1 MSQFPPPS
9 AHRTFDIKN
18 ALEKGI
24 TTDCYSPQFK
34 KNDEE
39 AKCVGNDNDDRDG
52 TGLFSMYLKMAREE
66 DRIMANSLKADA
78 DRVLIFSGLFS
89 AVVTAFLTVSVQ
101 DLRPDPQ
108 DKPTFY
114 LENIYQLLA
123 DSDRTD
129 VPTLPTRSRPPA
141 FSPPRSAVWVHSL
154 WSLSLVIALSSALLA
169 ILLQQWVRRYIK
181 VTQPRSA
188 RNLHKQARKRAFF
201 DKGIQELR
209 FQWAAD
215 VLPILLHASLLVF
228 LAGLVV
234 FSFGSSHIVFK
245 VVASWVGLCALIY
258 SCFTLLPILRY
269 ESPYYTPLSPPLWFL
284 YTGTL
289 YVVARILQWLTA
301 FNCCDEKTWVRFGH
315 LKSRYRRQLLH
326 GMEGVAE
333 EYAQKSTSEIDRRIL
348 LWTLQTLDEDYELE
362 RSFANIPDFCSST
375 VLEDPLATFKTPN
388 GEKMTEAVVG
398 LMART
403 LSSDLL
409 PHSTKQRRIMIC
421 NRAITEA
428 SLPIDQRTLER
439 VLYNDWSGLLD
450 SVEFGLLL
458 RNARYRDPFAEYY
471 SQCVVSVI
479 IAKAQEH
486 DDRWFELATD
496 QLGISKATLQYYLA
510 NGDSTL
516 IANCVFICRRTMQ
529 CYSEQG
535 WNRDV
540 YSRSKTLELVSRFN
554 IQDAL
559 PELQHEFCDMWN
571 ELVRNAGNRHS
582 RNLSIHILK
591 HIRNVYCGLHQ
602 GTSAAPTAFS
612 SITSDRD
619 SVLLFPQSY
628 PLCTIAHHHPAKEKS
643 PDDVPSALNLI
654 PVATAAYTPR
664 VIPVDSE
671 KDHVL
676 SILPFRET
684 FGGIKVPRSP
694 SYLLRRICDR
704 RTETASST
712 SNASTHAPSASLI
725 TLHPSD
731 ILETSSLPI
740 THDASL
746 TPTSSTGHVGTAFA
760 DMQSMDNEHCI
771 LQQCISVAPPAR
783 AVLRG
788 SIRDNR
794 GVLAKITH
802 GTTRTP
808 SDCEDDG

>member
-9 AHRTFDIKN
+9 AYRAFDIKN

-24 TTDCYSPQFK
+24 TTDCYSPQFEK
-34 KNDEE
+34 TDEE
-39 AKCVGNDNDDRDG
+39 ANCDGNDNDDRDG
-52 TGLFSMYLKMAREE
+52 TGLFSMYLKMAGEE

-188 RNLHKQARKRAFF
+188 RSLHKQARKRAFF

-209 FQWAAD
+209 FQWAVD

-234 FSFGSSHIVFK
+234 FSFGSNHIVFK
-245 VVASWVGLCALIY
+245 VVASWVGLCAFIY
-258 SCFTLLPILRY
+258 SCFTLLPIFRY

-289 YVVARILQWLTA
+289 YVVVRILQWFTA
-301 FNCCDEKTWVRFGH
+301 FHCCSEKTWVRIGH
-315 LKSRYRRQLLH
+315 LKNRYRRQLLR
-326 GMEGVAE
+326 GIEEVAE
-333 EYAQKSTSEIDRRIL
+333 ESAQKLSSEIDSRIL
-348 LWTLQTLDEDYELE
+348 LWTLQFSNEDHELE
-362 RSFANIPDFCSST
+362 RFFANIPDFCSSE
-375 VLEDPLATFKTPN
+375 VLEDLLDTFKTST
-388 GEKMTEAVVG
+388 GEKMADAVVG

-409 PHSTKQRRIMIC
+409 PQSTKQRRIMIC
-421 NRAITEA
+421 NRAMTEA
-428 SLPIDQRTLER
+428 SLPIDRRTLER
-439 VLYNDWSGLLD
+439 VLHNDWSGLLD

-471 SQCVVSVI
+471 SRCVVSVI

-486 DDRWFELATD
+486 DDRWFKLATD
-496 QLGISKATLQYYLA
+496 QLGISKATLQSYLA
-510 NGDSTL
+510 RGDSTSL
-516 IANCVFICRRTMQ
+516 ANCLFICRRTME
-529 CYSEQG
+529 CYSEHG
-535 WNRDV
+535 WDRDV

-559 PELQHEFCDMWN
+559 PDLQHEFCDMWN
-571 ELVRNAGNRHS
+571 ELVRSTGNRRS
-582 RNLSIHILK
+582 RNLSVHILK
-591 HIRNVYCGLHQ
+591 HIRNVYCGLHK
-602 GTSAAPTAFS
+602 GTSAAPTTFS
-612 SITSDRD
+612 STTSDCD
-619 SVLLFPQSY
+619 SVLLFSQSY
-628 PLCTIAHHHPAKEKS
+628 PLCAMARHHPAKEKS
-643 PDDVPSALNLI
+643 LEDVPSALKDLT
-654 PVATAAYTPR
+654 PVTTVAYTPQI
-664 VIPVDSE
+664 IPVDSE
-671 KDHVL
+671 RHQPL

-684 FGGIKVPRSP
+684 FGVIKVPRPP
-694 SYLLRRICDR
+694 SYLLQRICDR
-704 RTETASST
+704 RTETPSGTSDAGAHASP
-712 SNASTHAPSASLI
+712 ASSLI

-731 ILETSSLPI
+731 ILETPSHSV

-746 TPTSSTGHVGTAFA
+746 IPASSTGHVGTASA
-760 DMQSMDNEHCI
+760 DMQSIDNEPCI
-771 LQQCISVAPPAR
+771 SQESISVAPPAR

-788 SIRDNR
+788 S
-794 GVLAKITH
+794 G
-802 GTTRTP
+802 G
-808 SDCEDDG
+808 DGYRVARK